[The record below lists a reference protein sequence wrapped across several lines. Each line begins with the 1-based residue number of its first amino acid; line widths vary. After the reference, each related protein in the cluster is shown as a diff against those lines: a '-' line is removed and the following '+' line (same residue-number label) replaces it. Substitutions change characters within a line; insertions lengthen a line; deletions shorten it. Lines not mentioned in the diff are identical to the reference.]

1 MASVE
6 LDDNTKKHE
15 PVSPSATATT
25 EVAADSEVKKEVA
38 MVPAGEVFRYADR
51 TDKIFMGI
59 GSFTAFCAGAGMPAF
74 SFVFGK
80 MINRLLETGADVESA
95 MANAS
100 LIMTIVG
107 VVVYV
112 LQGSFVT
119 LYLIAAHR
127 QIARIKALYFAAI
140 LRQDMA
146 WHDEHKPG
154 ELTAR
159 MTGDTR
165 VLQNGINDKFANG
178 IMQFGMFIFGFGFG
192 FYYSWELTLLM
203 TGTLP
208 LIAGVGGVMANV
220 MTSMTEQSRAH
231 FAKAGAVATEVLE
244 NVRTVQTFGREDHE
258 TARFTVAV
266 LDAQAAGIKK
276 EAVSNLSIG
285 ATYCIM
291 FCTYTIA
298 FWFSAYLVE
307 WGRNDVGE
315 ITATFFSVLMGS
327 FGIGLV
333 FPSITAFTEAR
344 AAANKI
350 YEVIERVPEIDIQ
363 ADGKDVNT
371 LNTAID
377 FKNVRFSYPTRRDQV
392 LFTDLS
398 IQIPRG
404 KKVAFSGAS
413 GCGKSSIIGLLQ
425 RYYDPVEGSVEI
437 DGVNM
442 RELRLASWR
451 NLIGI
456 VSQEPSLFSGS
467 MADNVR
473 IGKADA
479 TDEEVIH
486 ACRLANIHETIM
498 NLPDQYNT
506 SVGAVGS
513 QLSGGQ
519 KQRLAIARAII
530 KKPTLL
536 ILDEATSALDR
547 KSEVEVQA
555 ALDGLLADASHQMT
569 VVVIAHRLA
578 TIRNVDCIYYID
590 YDAVNGSRITESGTF
605 DELMALKGH
614 FASMAIKQGA
624 HRATD
629 SAASPSP
636 QAAASPSKKGHGEGT
651 QKKEESAIPLD
662 KLLEHEVN
670 NAEVSSM
677 RVMEMNKE
685 NMWAVALGLIGSLI
699 SGGIY
704 PVYAFVFGRML
715 NILGKYATDFPKLH
729 EQTRIFAPLFIA
741 LGVAAFVGWGFQAFY
756 GYAGEKLTTK
766 IRTALFRNIL
776 RQDMSF
782 FDTPGRDA
790 GALSGLLSGD
800 SEAVHQLWGP
810 SIGFKV
816 QLLCNITV
824 GLIIAFV
831 HVWKLAFVTLS
842 TMPIMILTGAVQQ
855 MLLVGFGHQGEGET
869 TEDSVVIESLTNVR
883 TVVSFNLGDERSKLY
898 ARTVA
903 DELPRNIKKS
913 LAIGIVYGFTQF
925 SFYGVFGLAFWY
937 GGKLVARGEADF
949 AGVIITTMAVMM
961 GAMGAGEAGG
971 FAAKLNDAQ
980 ISSKRVFA
988 VIDRKPSIDPYDH
1001 GDENIGDGCG
1011 IEFDEVKFIYPARPK
1026 QVVLKS
1032 LSAEFRNNTFNGLMG
1047 QTGCGKSTAI
1057 QMLARFYNPTEG
1069 EIRVNGKHMVDI
1081 DLQTWRKNI
1090 SIVLQEPNLFS
1101 GSIRENI
1108 RYSLEGATD
1117 EEVERAARLA
1127 SIHDDIVKMPNGYD
1141 TDVGYKGRALSGGQ
1155 KQRVAI
1161 ARGLLR
1167 KPKLL
1172 LLDEATS
1179 ALDNATENK
1188 VQEGIETAFREH
1200 PMTVVSIAHR
1210 LTTIRHAN
1218 KILLLDEG
1226 EILEEGNHDE
1236 LMALNG
1242 EYKTRWELFAAA
1254 SQ

>member
-1 MASVE
+1 MVHDKS
-6 LDDNTKKHE
+6 HE
-15 PVSPSATATT
+15 PENTDANVAVVASADEA
-25 EVAADSEVKKEVA
+25 EKKEVA
-38 MVPAGEVFRYADR
+38 MVPAGEVFRYADT
-51 TDKIFMGI
+51 TDKVLMAVG
-59 GSFTAFCAGAGMPAF
+59 GVSAFLAGAGMPAF

-80 MINRLLETGADVESA
+80 MINRLLAEGTDVEA
-95 MANAS
+95 EMANAS
-100 LIMTIVG
+100 LIMVIVG

-112 LQGSFVT
+112 LQGTFVT
-119 LYLIAAHR
+119 FYLIAAHR
-127 QIARIKALYFAAI
+127 QVARIKARYFSSI

-165 VLQNGINDKFANG
+165 VLQNGINDKFGNG
-178 IMQFGMFIFGFGFG
+178 IMQFGMFAFGFGFG

-203 TGTLP
+203 MGTLP
-208 LIAGVGGVMANV
+208 LIAGVGGVMASV
-220 MTSMTEQSRAH
+220 MTAMTEQSRAH

-244 NVRTVQTFGREDHE
+244 NVRTVQTFGRENHE
-258 TARFTVAV
+258 TERFGVAV
-266 LDAQAAGIKK
+266 VDAEAAGIKK
-276 EAVSNLSIG
+276 EIVSNLSIG

-307 WGRNDVGE
+307 WKRNDVGE

-333 FPSITAFTEAR
+333 FPSVTAFTEAR

-350 YEVIERVPEIDIQ
+350 YEVIERVPEIDVL
-363 ADGKDVNT
+363 ADGKDITT
-371 LNTAID
+371 LEHSID

-425 RYYDPVEGSVEI
+425 RFYDPVEGTVEI

-442 RELRLASWR
+442 RDLRLSSWR

-456 VSQEPSLFSGS
+456 VSQEPNLFSGS

-479 TDEEVIH
+479 TMDEVIN
-486 ACRLANIHETIM
+486 ACRLANIHDTIM
-498 NLPDQYNT
+498 SLPDQYDT
-506 SVGAVGS
+506 SVGSVGS

-555 ALDGLLADASHQMT
+555 ALDGLLMDTTHQMT

-590 YDAVNGSRITESGTF
+590 YDAVSGSRITESGTF
-605 DELMALKGH
+605 EELMLKKGR
-614 FASMAIKQGA
+614 FAAMAIKQGA
-624 HRATD
+624 HRD

-636 QAAASPSKKGHGEGT
+636 QTASSPSKKGVSESKRK
-651 QKKEESAIPLD
+651 QEESAVPLE

-670 NAEVSSM
+670 KTEVSSM
-677 RVMEMNKE
+677 RVMDMNKE
-685 NMWAVALGLIGSLI
+685 NVWAVILGLLGSLI

-704 PVYAFVFGRML
+704 PVYAFVFGKML
-715 NILGKYATDFPKLH
+715 NILGSYANDIPRLH
-729 EQTRIFAPLFIA
+729 DETRIFAPLFIA
-741 LGVAAFVGWGFQAFY
+741 LGVGAFVGWALQAFF

-766 IRTALFRNIL
+766 IRVQLFRNIL
-776 RQDMSF
+776 RQDQSF

-816 QLLCNITV
+816 QLICNIIV
-824 GLIIAFV
+824 GLVIAFV
-831 HVWKLAFVTLS
+831 HVWKLAFVTVS
-842 TMPIMILTGAVQQ
+842 TMPIMIITGAVQQ

-869 TEDSVVIESLTNVR
+869 KEDSVVIESLTNVR
-883 TVVSFNLGDERSKLY
+883 TVVSFNLGKDRSELY
-898 ARTVA
+898 ARTV
-903 DELPRNIKKS
+903 DEELPRNIKKS
-913 LAIGIVYGFTQF
+913 IAIGLVYGFTQF

-937 GGKLVARGEADF
+937 GGRLVARGEADF
-949 AGVIITTMAVMM
+949 EGVMITTMAVMM

-988 VIDRKPSIDPYDH
+988 VIDRTPSIDPYER
-1001 GDENIGDGCG
+1001 GDEEIGDGCNV
-1011 IEFDEVKFIYPARPK
+1011 EFDDVKFIYPARPK
-1026 QVVLKS
+1026 QVVLKG
-1032 LSAEFRNNTFNGLMG
+1032 LSAGFRSNTVNGLMG
-1047 QTGCGKSTAI
+1047 QTGCGKSTMI
-1057 QMLARFYNPTEG
+1057 QMLARFYNPVDG
-1069 EIRVNGKHMVDI
+1069 DVRVNGKSLQDI
-1081 DLQTWRKNI
+1081 DLQKWRENI

-1101 GSIRENI
+1101 GTIRENI
-1108 RYSLEGATD
+1108 RYSLPEATD
-1117 EEVERAARLA
+1117 EEIERAARLA
-1127 SIHDDIVKMPNGYD
+1127 HIHDDIQDMPNGYD

-1188 VQEGIETAFREH
+1188 VQAGIEEAHREN
-1200 PMTVVSIAHR
+1200 PMTIVSIAHR

-1242 EYKTRWELFAAA
+1242 EYKIRWELFSTATE
-1254 SQ
+1254 